1 MIKFF
6 LSVCGKCD
14 RKSKYPQFKD
24 LFRTKIAADRRAK
37 TTIKADR
44 SEFYNWHVL
53 EVFFYFLLFF
63 FFTFYSAT
71 GANNNKCDHWWRRR
85 LAKFENFPLCLT
97 HSLLISIKGFSLTLI
112 LRSQLPRICFFLS
125 FLNLVLVYAAL
136 TTNVTNG
143 ERAGERYIFG
153 GETHT
158 HTLALAE
165 EGERTRERTRR

>member
-1 MIKFF
+1 MNFIIDTY
-6 LSVCGKCD
+6 L
-14 RKSKYPQFKD
+14 KYSS
-24 LFRTKIAADRRAK
+24 T
-37 TTIKADR
+37 
-44 SEFYNWHVL
+44 FY
-53 EVFFYFLLFF
+53 YFF

-136 TTNVTNG
+136 TTNVSNG

-158 HTLALAE
+158 HTRAGWRRRKNAGANASIKTTDDKAE
-165 EGERTRERTRR
+165 GNGETQ